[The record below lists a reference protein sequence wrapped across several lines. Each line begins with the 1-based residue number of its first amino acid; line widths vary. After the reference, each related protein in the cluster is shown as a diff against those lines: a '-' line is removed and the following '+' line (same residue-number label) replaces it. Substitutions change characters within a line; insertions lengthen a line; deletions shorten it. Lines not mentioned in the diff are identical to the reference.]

1 MRNDE
6 GTLAKRT
13 RQAIL
18 LPACS
23 CASCTLVRIASRDAI
38 RIDELQ
44 KCSYAALTVIFLAIF
59 CASAFFGKV
68 TASTPFLKL
77 ASILSGS
84 TLPGTWKER

>member
-84 TLPGTWKER
+84 TLSGT